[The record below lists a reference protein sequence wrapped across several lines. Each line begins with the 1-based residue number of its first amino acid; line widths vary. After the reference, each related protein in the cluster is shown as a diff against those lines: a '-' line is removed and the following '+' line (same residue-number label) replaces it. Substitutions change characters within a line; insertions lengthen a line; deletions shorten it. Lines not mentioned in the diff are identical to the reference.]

1 VLSKRNLEIGD
12 LIKMTSGEAS
22 GCVGIV
28 TQPVTE
34 QSPGHVL
41 IHKDGYILG
50 VKVTIDDF
58 ELVDINTEGFVQL
71 AYNLIKLGSHVI
83 EKKLL

>member
-1 VLSKRNLEIGD
+1 MSKRSLEYGD
-12 LIKMTSGEAS
+12 LVKIKIEEAS
-22 GCVGIV
+22 EWVGIV
-28 TQPVTE
+28 TQPITE

-50 VKVTIDDF
+50 VKVTIDDVVPA
-58 ELVDINTEGFVQL
+58 EMNTQGFAQL

-83 EKKLL
+83 EKKLIE